1 MIASKEIK
9 SWFLRA
15 IYQENFKFSNF
26 CGDFLSCLNHGV
38 VKLLL
43 LNAPPYC
50 NMQSPSQIISC
61 SFDYFP
67 AALCPVDVFR
77 NREYNICI

>member
-1 MIASKEIK
+1 MLK
-9 SWFLRA
+9 SRSGEATTPL
-15 IYQENFKFSNF
+15 Y
-26 CGDFLSCLNHGV
+26 
-38 VKLLL
+38 
-43 LNAPPYC
+43 APPYC

-61 SFDYFP
+61 SLDYFP